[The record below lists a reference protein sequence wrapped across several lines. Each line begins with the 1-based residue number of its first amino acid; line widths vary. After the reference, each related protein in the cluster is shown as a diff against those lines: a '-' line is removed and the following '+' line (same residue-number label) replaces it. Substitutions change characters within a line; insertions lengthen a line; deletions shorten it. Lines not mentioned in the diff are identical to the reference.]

1 MHKKT
6 NNPII
11 SDEFLDQ
18 VVKEINAEFGGPI
31 NEKNDRF
38 QHRDDEE
45 RRS

>member
-1 MHKKT
+1 MPKNA

-18 VVKEINAEFGGPI
+18 VAKEINQQFGGPI

-38 QHRDDEE
+38 QHGDDEE
-45 RRS
+45 RRC